1 MFAAFIILLPAG
13 ILAANLFSRTHARQS
28 WWFYAHA
35 VLTGLGSLLGVAG
48 LGIGLVLMV
57 PTYYA
62 MIHRWIG
69 ISIIIAIVIQV
80 RHSGNPQGVW
90 MFSDCVTSQPMLC
103 VYVPSCYSCAQ
114 QGAASQWLCTDA
126 SLPERCAGR

>member
-1 MFAAFIILLPAG
+1 MLAQVHGWFMFAAFIILLPAG

-28 WWFYAHA
+28 WWFYTHA

-69 ISIIIAIVIQV
+69 ISIIIAIVVQV
-80 RHSGNPQGVW
+80 RHPGDTQG
-90 MFSDCVTSQPMLC
+90 TLNLSQTH
-103 VYVPSCYSCAQ
+103 YY
-114 QGAASQWLCTDA
+114 ASAYPLPLHVILSQLCT
-126 SLPERCAGR
+126 AGMCP

>member
-1 MFAAFIILLPAG
+1 MLAQMHGWFMFAAFIILLPAG

-80 RHSGNPQGVW
+80 RDLRESPHRH
-90 MFSDCVTSQPMLC
+90 TSQPTLC
-103 VYVPSCYSCAQ
+103 VQMPSCYSCAQ
-114 QGAASQWLCTDA
+114 
-126 SLPERCAGR
+126 

>member
-13 ILAANLFSRTHARQS
+13 ILTANLFSRTHARHP
-28 WWFYAHA
+28 WWFYTHA
-35 VLTGLGSLLGVAG
+35 VLTGLGSLAGVVG

-57 PTYYA
+57 PTHYA

-80 RHSGNPQGVW
+80 SIALWHPYHQHVGMMWCPL
-90 MFSDCVTSQPMLC
+90 LC
-103 VYVPSCYSCAQ
+103 
-114 QGAASQWLCTDA
+114 
-126 SLPERCAGR
+126 LPH

>member
-80 RHSGNPQGVW
+80 RHSGNPQGVLDV
-90 MFSDCVTSQPMLC
+90 FGLC
-103 VYVPSCYSCAQ
+103 HIPAYALRLRAILLQ
-114 QGAASQWLCTDA
+114 LCTA
-126 SLPERCAGR
+126 GSCLPVAMHRCIFA

>member
-13 ILAANLFSRTHARQS
+13 ILTANLFSRTHARQS
-28 WWFYAHA
+28 WWFYTHA
-35 VLTGLGSLLGVAG
+35 VLTGLGSLAGVVG

-80 RHSGNPQGVW
+80 CCALWLPNYLPASMMFVPNHASHIGRLRSAPSWISVMFGAVLPQ
-90 MFSDCVTSQPMLC
+90 
-103 VYVPSCYSCAQ
+103 
-114 QGAASQWLCTDA
+114 
-126 SLPERCAGR
+126 